1 MSSKVFEQEL
11 IRRMKENI
19 SSINKETEKRMREDE
34 SKTNDIKC
42 CDETT
47 CRNSGVDSDT
57 YFSDKVMTLYG
68 KVTVVK
74 MLMDKYFSEHEKKV
88 DWEEA
93 YNKFRDMTNF

>member
-11 IRRMKENI
+11 IKRMKENI

-42 CDETT
+42 GSETT

-57 YFSDKVMTLYG
+57 YFSDKVMNLYG

-74 MLMDKYFSEHEKKV
+74 MLMDKYFSEHEKV

-93 YNKFRDMTNF
+93 YNVFRDMTNF